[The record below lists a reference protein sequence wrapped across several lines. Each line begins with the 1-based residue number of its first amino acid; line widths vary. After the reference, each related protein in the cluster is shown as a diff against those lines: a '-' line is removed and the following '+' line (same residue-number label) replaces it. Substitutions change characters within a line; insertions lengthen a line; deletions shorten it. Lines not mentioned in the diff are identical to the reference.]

1 VSRLGTWAR
10 AFEVLHRM
18 ALVND
23 FDDVVS
29 VSLIML
35 THLTLILGWHIL
47 KKTFFSSMSKNLVS
61 IAIRK
66 RTPIACKQPLPAPSS
81 VSWLMGTTYPR
92 E

>member
-10 AFEVLHRM
+10 AFEVSHRM
-18 ALVND
+18 SLVND

-47 KKTFFSSMSKNLVS
+47 KKTLCACMSNKFVS
-61 IAIRK
+61 IAICK
-66 RTPIACKQPLPAPSS
+66 RILEPANN
-81 VSWLMGTTYPR
+81 LYR
-92 E
+92 LHNQ